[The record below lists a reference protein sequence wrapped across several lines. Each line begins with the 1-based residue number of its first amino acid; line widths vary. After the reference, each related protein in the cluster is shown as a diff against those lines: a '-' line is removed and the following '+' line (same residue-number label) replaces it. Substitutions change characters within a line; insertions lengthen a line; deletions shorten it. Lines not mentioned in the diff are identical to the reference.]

1 MKPVRLTAFL
11 IGLLLLAPVST
22 AAASGSRFAV
32 IIGNNRG
39 RDPEQDL
46 RYAERDARKMYEVLT
61 QLGGFSPKD
70 AELLLATDAATAWKA
85 IRRIEKRL
93 AAQRRKSGARTLL
106 LLYYSGH
113 AEGEELEL
121 GPSSMKFGEIMK
133 FLRSSAADV
142 RLAFLDSCLSGKLI
156 TAKGGRRGPGFD
168 IQVTDEIDSKGYAV
182 VTSSAHD
189 ELSQESAEIRGAF
202 FTHYLVS
209 ALRGAGDR
217 SGDGKVTLNEA
228 YQYAYARTLARTSA
242 TIGGSQHPMYEF
254 QLHGKGEIVLTRPAG
269 AGSRISVQ
277 TSERGRLVL
286 LDDTADVMVGE
297 AEVTGGQSAM
307 FAVRP
312 GKYTAYLL
320 TPDRRVRLARMRVGA
335 GQRLELGQN
344 DFRDAALERAAAKGG
359 LFHRPERRWAHRLA
373 AGGLWRHWPLWG
385 ADLCYGASVVYRL
398 ESPAGWEPVVKLTW
412 STRPDVGIS
421 SGYHD
426 VGALAGMGYLHRLSR
441 ASLRAELLA
450 GYEHLLQEEREGQAR
465 HTSGFDYLGLLGL
478 EIPSSRLFAN
488 VEVAAGG
495 RVFQVIGKGWVHRL
509 DLQAILL
516 FGWKWEQR

>member
-1 MKPVRLTAFL
+1 VRSVRLTAL
-11 IGLLLLAPVST
+11 LLGLLLLAPVST

-46 RYAERDARKMYEVLT
+46 RYAERDARKMHEVLT
-61 QLGGFSPKD
+61 QLGGFSPGD
-70 AELLLATDAATAWKA
+70 AELLLGANAATAWKS
-85 IRRIEKRL
+85 IRRIEKKL
-93 AAQRRKSGARTLL
+93 AARRRKTGEKVLL

-121 GPSSMKFGEIMK
+121 GDSAMKFGEIMR

-156 TAKGGRRGPGFD
+156 AAKGGRRGPGFD
-168 IQVTDEIDSKGYAV
+168 IQVTDEIESRGYAV

-189 ELSQESAEIRGAF
+189 ELSRESAEIRGAF

-277 TSERGRLVL
+277 TGERGRLVL

-297 AEVTGGQSAM
+297 AEVTGDQSAM

-320 TPDRRVRLARMRVGA
+320 TPDRRVRLARVNIGA
-335 GQRLELGQN
+335 GQQLALAGN
-344 DFRDAALERAAAKGG
+344 DFRDAALETTAAKGG
-359 LFHRPERRWAHRLA
+359 LFREPERRWVHRVA

-385 ADLCYGASVVYRL
+385 ADLCYGASAVYRL
-398 ESPAGWEPVVKLTW
+398 ESPLGWEPVVKLTW
-412 STRPDVGIS
+412 TTRPDVGIS

-426 VGALAGMGYLHRLSR
+426 IGALAGVGYIHHLSR
-441 ASLRAELLA
+441 ASFRAELLA
-450 GYEHLLQEEREGQAR
+450 GYEHLLQEEREGKAR

-478 EIPSSRLFAN
+478 EIPSSVFFAA
-488 VEVAAGG
+488 VEVGGGG

-509 DLQAILL
+509 DLQALLL

>member
-1 MKPVRLTAFL
+1 M
-11 IGLLLLAPVST
+11 LLLLPVST
-22 AAASGSRFAV
+22 ASASGSRFAV

-39 RDPEQDL
+39 RDPSQQL
-46 RYAERDARKMYEVLT
+46 RYAERDARKMHEVLT
-61 QLGGFSPKD
+61 QLGGFAPED
-70 AELLLATDAATAWKA
+70 TELLLDADAATAWKS
-85 IRRIEKRL
+85 IRRIEKKL
-93 AAQRRKSGARTLL
+93 AYRRKKSGARSLL

-121 GPSSMKFGEIMK
+121 GSSSMKFGEIMR

-168 IQVTDEIDSKGYAV
+168 IQVTDEIDSRGYAV

-189 ELSQESAEIRGAF
+189 ELSQESGEIRGAF

-254 QLHGKGEIVLTRPAG
+254 QLRGKGEIVLTRPAG
-269 AGSRISVQ
+269 SGSRISIK
-277 TSERGRLVL
+277 SGERGRLVL
-286 LDDTADVMVGE
+286 LDDQADAMVGE
-297 AEVTGGQSAM
+297 AEVNAGQSAL

-312 GKYTAYLL
+312 GPYTAYLL
-320 TPDRRVRLARMRVGA
+320 TPDRRVRLARVRVASGEQLA
-335 GQRLELGQN
+335 LGTG
-344 DFRDAALERAAAKGG
+344 DFRDASLETAAAKGG
-359 LFHRPERRWAHRLA
+359 LFREPERPWIHRLA

-385 ADLCYGASVVYRL
+385 ADLCYGASAVYRL
-398 ESPAGWEPVVKLTW
+398 QSPQGWEPVAKLTW
-412 STRPDVGIS
+412 TTRPDVGLS
-421 SGYHD
+421 TGYHD
-426 VGALAGMGYLHRLSR
+426 LGLMAGMGYVFPISR

-450 GYEHLLQEEREGQAR
+450 GYEHLLQERTEIGAR

-478 EIPSSRLFAN
+478 EVPSDLLFGA

-495 RVFQVIGKGWVHRL
+495 RVFQVIGKGWVHRF
-509 DLQAILL
+509 DLQAILM
-516 FGWKWEQR
+516 FGWKWEHRP